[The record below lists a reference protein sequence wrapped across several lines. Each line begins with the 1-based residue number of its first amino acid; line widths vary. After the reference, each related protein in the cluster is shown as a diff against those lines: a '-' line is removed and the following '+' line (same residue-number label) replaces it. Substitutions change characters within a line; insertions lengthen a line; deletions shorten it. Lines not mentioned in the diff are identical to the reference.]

1 MKPAHLLFLVLA
13 LAALFALLAA
23 TSRPSYPS
31 GIAPRGVFG
40 DCPGGFVDHPADPTH
55 CVLPVLAQRY
65 LAVRARP
72 RREIP
77 PTVDP
82 WEARRQADAAAR
94 AHEDATR
101 EAVDDAL
108 RRQAEREAAETAL
121 DY

>member
-1 MKPAHLLFLVLA
+1 MKPAHLLFVVLA
-13 LAALFALLAA
+13 LAAVFALLAA
-23 TSRPSYPS
+23 TSQPSYPS

-40 DCPGGFVDHPADPTH
+40 DCPSGFVDHPADPTH

-65 LAVRARP
+65 LVARARP

-101 EAVDDAL
+101 EAVNEAL
-108 RRQAEREAAETAL
+108 REQTNRDAAGTPGN
-121 DY
+121 Y